1 MEHQHTK
8 HGICDF
14 RGIWKYW
21 DGCIR
26 NSSKLLDET
35 DCSYNHLDNFGKHI
49 HQLGRYELYSIGKV
63 WRVVATLAFRR
74 NFVSQVYIEHFAA

>member
-35 DCSYNHLDNFGKHI
+35 DFSYNHLDNFGKHV

-63 WRVVATLAFRR
+63 LESCGNFSLSPKFR
-74 NFVSQVYIEHFAA
+74 FSSIY